1 MLLLKLVLS
10 DVTPQSSHNG
20 ALSGSDNAVLSSQ
33 CGHNVA
39 QSPESVLM
47 SSRLSPCNTVTTGTN
62 YPLLVDHV
70 LSFIKAYRLKG
81 DNDSL
86 RSVVKERFSSES
98 VETAKKRLWD
108 SCMSDLEALG
118 LTFHS
123 RRDSDNRS
131 QLAANLD
138 DILQAFEALD
148 SISLIPVIYC
158 EALELL
164 KLPPLALDPVAEQ
177 VQRNSQI
184 VQALISNVQSLEKK
198 LSSHISTGNGTVVG
212 LGNQQSNTYATVAS
226 HQLTSPVTA
235 SSSSPLKE
243 NSSRRTS
250 KSEGRE
256 SNLILF
262 GLPEFGSLV
271 ESKAS
276 VDEVLEFLTGK
287 PIPIR
292 DMFRLGKYVKEPS
305 SLTRPRPVL
314 IKLCTAWDR
323 KLILLQ
329 KRNLLHFKIKRLFMR
344 EDVPPEHSLCQ
355 NRSRVFVQK
364 VNIAESL
371 LPPNSND
378 AHVQSST
385 LHTVTILPPQ
395 L

>member
-1 MLLLKLVLS
+1 M
-10 DVTPQSSHNG
+10 
-20 ALSGSDNAVLSSQ
+20 
-33 CGHNVA
+33 
-39 QSPESVLM
+39 
-47 SSRLSPCNTVTTGTN
+47 
-62 YPLLVDHV
+62 
-70 LSFIKAYRLKG
+70 
-81 DNDSL
+81 
-86 RSVVKERFSSES
+86 
-98 VETAKKRLWD
+98 
-108 SCMSDLEALG
+108 
-118 LTFHS
+118 
-123 RRDSDNRS
+123 
-131 QLAANLD
+131 
-138 DILQAFEALD
+138 
-148 SISLIPVIYC
+148 IPVIYC

-212 LGNQQSNTYATVAS
+212 LDNQQSNTYATVAS

-235 SSSSPLKE
+235 SNKSSLKD

-305 SLTRPRPVL
+305 SLIRPRPVL
-314 IKLCTAWDR
+314 ILCTAWDR

-344 EDVPPEHSLCQ
+344 EDVPPEHSLRQ

-385 LHTVTILPPQ
+385 LHTVTTTSPTLTTTSIVACPQ
-395 L
+395 TDPISLYGDAHLSTSSNVASNITVVPSSNLSSFSSKTTRDSECISHGPT

>member
-1 MLLLKLVLS
+1 M
-10 DVTPQSSHNG
+10 
-20 ALSGSDNAVLSSQ
+20 
-33 CGHNVA
+33 
-39 QSPESVLM
+39 
-47 SSRLSPCNTVTTGTN
+47 
-62 YPLLVDHV
+62 
-70 LSFIKAYRLKG
+70 
-81 DNDSL
+81 
-86 RSVVKERFSSES
+86 
-98 VETAKKRLWD
+98 
-108 SCMSDLEALG
+108 
-118 LTFHS
+118 
-123 RRDSDNRS
+123 
-131 QLAANLD
+131 
-138 DILQAFEALD
+138 
-148 SISLIPVIYC
+148 
-158 EALELL
+158 
-164 KLPPLALDPVAEQ
+164 
-177 VQRNSQI
+177 
-184 VQALISNVQSLEKK
+184 
-198 LSSHISTGNGTVVG
+198 VG

-235 SSSSPLKE
+235 SNKSSSSPLKD

-287 PIPIR
+287 PIPIS

-329 KRNLLHFKIKRLFMR
+329 KRNLLHFIIKRLFMR
-344 EDVPPEHSLCQ
+344 EDVPPEHSLRQ
-355 NRSRVFVQK
+355 NRSRVVVQK

-385 LHTVTILPPQ
+385 LHTVTTTSPTLTTTSIVACPQ
-395 L
+395 TDPISLYGDAHLSTSSNVASNITAVPSSNLSSSSSKTTRDSECISHGPT